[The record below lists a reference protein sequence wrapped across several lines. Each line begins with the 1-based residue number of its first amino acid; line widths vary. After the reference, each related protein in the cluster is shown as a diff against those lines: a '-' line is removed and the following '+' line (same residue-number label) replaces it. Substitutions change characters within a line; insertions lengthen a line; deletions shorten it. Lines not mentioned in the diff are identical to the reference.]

1 MGDSYE
7 VYIDVVHHHKHDDG
21 EGRKLSRCW
30 RYANTGD
37 PEQMVANALR
47 EFAAE
52 LRPEEGDMRSDF
64 SIFEALDKIRADH
77 VMDKLHRRTV
87 ILTLDRV
94 ATELGLEW
102 YGVRS

>member
-1 MGDSYE
+1 
-7 VYIDVVHHHKHDDG
+7 
-21 EGRKLSRCW
+21 
-30 RYANTGD
+30 
-37 PEQMVANALR
+37 
-47 EFAAE
+47 
-52 LRPEEGDMRSDF
+52 MRSDF